1 MNYLSHLFLADWVT
15 SDPAEIAGNMM
26 GDFVKGRLQDQ
37 YPAPVVRG
45 LVMHREV
52 DRFTDHHA
60 QVQRCKALFPQGTR
74 RYAGIALDIYFDH
87 LLSRY
92 WARFSDQQRSAFIQR
107 QYTLLT
113 EQSDWLPDELAR
125 LLPHMVADDWLGG
138 YADLSA
144 TYSAIE
150 RTARYLR
157 RPDGLLSA
165 LTILQRETALIDQAY
180 LDFFPEL
187 LAFVETWSAQQVAP

>member
-37 YPAPVVRG
+37 YPPPVVRG

-60 QVQRCKALFPQGTR
+60 QVQRCKALFPQGVR
-74 RYAGIALDIYFDH
+74 RYAGIALDIYFDY

-92 WARFSDQQRSAFIQR
+92 WARFSDQQRPDFIQR
-107 QYTLLT
+107 QYALLT
-113 EQSDWLPDELAR
+113 AESDWLPDELAR
-125 LLPHMVADDWLGG
+125 LLPHIVADDWLGG
-138 YADLSA
+138 YADLTA
-144 TYSAIE
+144 TYGAIE
-150 RTARYLR
+150 RTARHLR

-165 LTILQRETALIDQAY
+165 LAILQRETAVIDQAY
-180 LDFFPEL
+180 LEFFPEL
-187 LAFVETWSAQQVAP
+187 LAFVEAWSAREMDP